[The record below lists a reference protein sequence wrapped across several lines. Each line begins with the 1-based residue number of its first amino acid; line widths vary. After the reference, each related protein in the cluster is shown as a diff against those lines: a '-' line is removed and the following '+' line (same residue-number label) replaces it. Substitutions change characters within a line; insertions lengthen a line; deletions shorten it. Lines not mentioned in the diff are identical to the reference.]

1 MVETDINVDQS
12 INGRVDSQ
20 QTNRWKN
27 RNYGMKV
34 KILRTEKKW
43 NIEFRK
49 GRMFSTEKSEYW
61 EQKVI

>member
-49 GRMFSTEKSEYW
+49 GRIFSKEKSEYW